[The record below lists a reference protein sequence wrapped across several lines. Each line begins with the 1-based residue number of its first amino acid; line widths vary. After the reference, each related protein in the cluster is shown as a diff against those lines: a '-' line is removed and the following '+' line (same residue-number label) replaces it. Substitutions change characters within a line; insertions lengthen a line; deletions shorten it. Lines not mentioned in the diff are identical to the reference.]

1 MKHTLYRY
9 AFLFLLVLCGSPLH
23 AQTSGWPASD
33 KPIYLTV
40 PAPGGGGTGDTIA
53 RMLAEQLA
61 LRLKTNIVI
70 ENKPG
75 ANGNIG
81 ATAAAKYPADGY
93 RFLFSWAGTL
103 AVNAS
108 LYASINYDPQ
118 KDFDPIALICD
129 VPNILVVNNDQP
141 INTIQEFI
149 DYAKKNPGRLNF
161 GSTGI
166 GSSMHLAG
174 ELFMRETQTKMV
186 HVPYNAPGTATTNL
200 IANEI
205 QSMFQLVP
213 GIAGQVKANKV
224 RAIAIMSPTRSPA
237 LPEVPTTAELG
248 FPSLMSSTWFALLAP
263 RGTPQPIIATLNR
276 EVNQI
281 LADPAFKRR
290 LAEIGATP
298 MGGTPQ
304 ELATHLAAE
313 LDKWG
318 TVIRAAGIKNQ

>member
-1 MKHTLYRY
+1 MMHFSTK
-9 AFLFLLVLCGSPLH
+9 LLISSTALLSSLSFSVLAS
-23 AQTSGWPASD
+23 TWPNTD
-33 KPIYLTV
+33 KAIQITV

-53 RMLAEQLA
+53 RMLSEQLA
-61 LRLKTNIVI
+61 LRLKTSVII

-81 ATAAAKYPADGY
+81 ATAAAKYAPDGY

-103 AVNAS
+103 AVNKS

-141 INTIQEFI
+141 VKSIQEFI
-149 DYAKKNPGRLNF
+149 AYAKTNPGKLNF

-174 ELFMRETQTKMV
+174 ELFMRETETKMV

-205 QSMFQLVP
+205 QTMFQLVP

-224 RAIAIMSPTRSPA
+224 RALAIM
-237 LPEVPTTAELG
+237 
-248 FPSLMSSTWFALLAP
+248 
-263 RGTPQPIIATLNR
+263 
-276 EVNQI
+276 
-281 LADPAFKRR
+281 
-290 LAEIGATP
+290 
-298 MGGTPQ
+298 
-304 ELATHLAAE
+304 
-313 LDKWG
+313 
-318 TVIRAAGIKNQ
+318 

>member
-1 MKHTLYRY
+1 MRLNTKTLI
-9 AFLFLLVLCGSPLH
+9 AGTALLASLSFAALANP
-23 AQTSGWPASD
+23 WPIAD
-33 KPIYLTV
+33 KALQLTV

-61 LRLKTNIVI
+61 LRLTTSVVI

-103 AVNAS
+103 AVNKS
-108 LYASINYDPQ
+108 LYATINYDPQ
-118 KDFDPIALICD
+118 KDFEPIALICD
-129 VPNILVVNNDQP
+129 VPNILVVNQEQP
-141 INTIQEFI
+141 VKSIQEFI
-149 DYAKKNPGRLNF
+149 AYAKSNPDKLNF

-174 ELFMRETQTKMV
+174 ELFMRETSTKMV

-200 IANEI
+200 IANDI
-205 QSMFQLVP
+205 QAMFQLVP

-224 RAIAIMSPTRSPA
+224 RALAIMSPSRSPA

-248 FPSLMSSTWFALLAP
+248 FPNLMSSTWFAVLAP
-263 RGTPQPIIATLNR
+263 KGTPQPIIARMNA
-276 EVNQI
+276 EINQI
-281 LADPAFKRR
+281 LAEPAFKKK
-290 LAEIGATP
+290 LADIGATP
-298 MGGTPQ
+298 LGGTPAA
-304 ELATHLAAE
+304 LATHLAAE
-313 LDKWG
+313 LEKWAV
-318 TVIRAAGIKNQ
+318 VIKAAGIKNQ